1 LKNVANSPSI
11 DHNSTAQEIM
21 IDKLFGKRYRLTPI
35 GDSKEATLTKTS
47 EVSPSHIHDI
57 HSSPS
62 LSQRNNM
69 KELDLKSTKTTE
81 K

>member
-21 IDKLFGKRYRLTPI
+21 IDKLFGKRYRVTPI
-35 GDSKEATLTKTS
+35 GNSKETILPKTS
-47 EVSPSHIHDI
+47 EVSPSQVHDI

-69 KELDLKSTKTTE
+69 KELDLQTTKTNE